1 MSIATTKAHWDKP
14 IWVAEGGAEL
24 PVMNVAVAT
33 ALMLNGPGKYSLD
46 RALSIRLPGW
56 VAPLGLVG
64 VLITVLYAGIGA
76 PAATEEDEAREEL
89 AGEEE

>member
-1 MSIATTKAHWDKP
+1 M
-14 IWVAEGGAEL
+14 
-24 PVMNVAVAT
+24 PVTNMAVAL

-46 RALSIRLPGW
+46 RALGIRLPGW
-56 VAPLGLVG
+56 LAPLGLVG

-76 PAATEEDEAREEL
+76 PSAPEEDEAREEL